1 MCAAKRAK
9 RRKRKSAASPAGLT
23 KLVEILSGPARP
35 LLVIALLGVAAFGAW
50 YFVWNRVQHQ
60 VLSSEEYLVT
70 PENVE
75 ITSPPDWV
83 HTDIRAEVFRSAC
96 LDRPLSIMDDDL
108 TERIKDAFSLHPWVA
123 KVRQVTKH
131 HPARVKVDRDYRR
144 PVCMVDIVTG
154 LLPVDANGVL
164 LPFDDFSPV
173 EASRYPRL
181 VGIDTVPVGPPGESW
196 GDARVIGGAEIA
208 DALSDVWK
216 PWRLWQ
222 IIASP
227 SGIESESSYTLLT
240 RGGTR
245 IRWGL
250 APGSKVPGEL
260 PVSDKLARLQQ
271 YVRQYGTLEGRG
283 GPQELDVYKLQPVRI
298 SSRPEH

>member
-1 MCAAKRAK
+1 MCAAK

-35 LLVIALLGVAAFGAW
+35 LLVIALLGAAAFGVW
-50 YFVWNRVQHQ
+50 YFVWNRVHHQ

-70 PENVE
+70 PEKVE
-75 ITSPPDWV
+75 ITPPPDWI
-83 HTDIRAEVFRSAC
+83 HTDIRAEVFRGAC

-123 KVRQVTKH
+123 KVGQVTKH
-131 HPARVKVDRDYRR
+131 HPARVKVDLNYRR
-144 PVCMVDIVTG
+144 PVCMVDIAPR

-164 LPFDDFSPV
+164 LPANDFSPV
-173 EASRYPRL
+173 AASRYPRL
-181 VGIDTVPVGPPGESW
+181 LGIDTVPIGPAGESW
-196 GDARVIGGAEIA
+196 GDARVVGGAEIA

-222 IIASP
+222 IVASP
-227 SGIESESSYTLLT
+227 SGIENESRYALLT

-245 IRWGL
+245 IEWGL
-250 APGSKVPGEL
+250 APGSKVHGEL
-260 PVSDKLARLQQ
+260 PVADKLARLHE

-283 GPQELDVYKLQPVRI
+283 GPQKLDVYKLQPIRV
-298 SSRPEH
+298 SSRPDH